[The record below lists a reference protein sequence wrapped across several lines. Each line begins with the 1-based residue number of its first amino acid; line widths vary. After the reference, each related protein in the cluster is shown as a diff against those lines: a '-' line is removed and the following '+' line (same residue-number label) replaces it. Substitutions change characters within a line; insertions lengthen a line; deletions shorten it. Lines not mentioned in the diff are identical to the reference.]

1 MDYTT
6 IKNRTFERYYFNAY
20 LPGTLGAY
28 ESSVIFNYL
37 LAIESLQENLTREM
51 NISEIWIDDN
61 SNPTWYTSA
70 LSNLFF
76 VPRYSGETDVEYL
89 ERLLLLTGVNQDETT
104 IIKSVYSV
112 VNMAIPNNSY
122 IQITDKLDNI
132 DIAAWDDDFDLDPDD
147 PPPDERERWNAVKKW
162 SSTYNVQRT
171 LFLVNILFTTRGS
184 NSDITTW
191 DYWIE
196 SENYTK
202 IEDIVKLYKPPGS
215 TFEIRLNIPVDVEME
230 ITKFSNTL
238 IFPPRESR
246 PISRSVKIPL
256 ESRTV
261 SRSVII

>member
-51 NISEIWIDDN
+51 NISEVWIDN
-61 SNPTWYTSA
+61 NNPTWYTST
-70 LSNLFF
+70 LSDLFF

-89 ERLLLLTGVNQDETT
+89 ERLTLLTGVNQDETT
-104 IIKSVYSV
+104 IINSVYSV
-112 VNMAIPNNSY
+112 INMAVPNNSY
-122 IQITDKLDNI
+122 IQITDKLEDT
-132 DIAAWDDDFDLDPDD
+132 DIAAWGDVTNTTKWDS
-147 PPPDERERWNAVKKW
+147 VKLW
-162 SSTYNVQRT
+162 SSIYNVQRT
-171 LFLVNILFTTRGS
+171 LFLVDISFTTRGS

-191 DYWIE
+191 DYWNE

-215 TFEIRLNIPVDVEME
+215 TFELRLNSPEDVETTIE
-230 ITKFSNTL
+230 VFSNTL
-238 IFPPRESR
+238 I
-246 PISRSVKIPL
+246 
-256 ESRTV
+256 V
-261 SRSVII
+261 SP